1 MYVLDRFLMVVTS
14 FFLVTCM
21 CWSQVFCWTD
31 FWTYG
36 VMHCTYCFYVLGIF
50 APCVRV
56 QQSTHG
62 LQVGAIFAEDR
73 QVYDESSGLLALF
86 GFF

>member
-1 MYVLDRFLMVVTS
+1 
-14 FFLVTCM
+14 
-21 CWSQVFCWTD
+21 
-31 FWTYG
+31 
-36 VMHCTYCFYVLGIF
+36 MHCTYCFYVLGIF